1 MSVSKINGISL
12 SSIDRRDGI
21 RINSDVANVNGI
33 TVSSFSNTKSL
44 ITQGTNDYIDFDLSS
59 LDLSSFGQ
67 QGSVS
72 TWLKVGSTA
81 NTATTFFWSIYDA
94 DATAQD
100 RIELQFF
107 NTSGN
112 NVFALNGMFRN
123 KEGSSYPTRVCNA
136 KTGSSHHGK
145 PWNRIASDYGDFGSA
160 SDSVYNAHNMRDTW
174 MHVVWTWHNSAT
186 YTYDGTTYTG
196 RQRIYVNGT
205 LRNEGSSSFASHNG
219 TGTALGLAGV
229 DSATTLDKIRIGA
242 RFNANNDY
250 QGLTDEVAMF
260 NGEIN
265 QSTVTSIYNSGVPGD
280 ISSTSGL
287 IAWFRFEDNT
297 NESVSGSN
305 LGSLQGNATYSST
318 VPS

>member
-1 MSVSKINGISL
+1 MSISKLSGVSY
-12 SSIDRRDGI
+12 SSINKISGI
-21 RINSDVANVNGI
+21 AKSGLAKVKGF
-33 TVSSFSNTKSL
+33 TVPSSFANTKSL

-59 LDLSSFGQ
+59 LDLSSFGE

-72 TWLKVGSTA
+72 TWLKVGSTG
-81 NTATTFFWSIYDA
+81 NSATRFFWSIYDDSA
-94 DATAQD
+94 NTQD

-107 NTSGN
+107 NTSGS
-112 NVFALNGMFRN
+112 NVYALNGMFRN

-174 MHVVWTWHNSAT
+174 MNVVWTWHNSAT

-205 LRNEGSSSFASHNG
+205 LRNEGNSTFPSHNG
-219 TGTALGLAGV
+219 TGSAIGLAGV
-229 DSATTLDKIRIGA
+229 DSGTTLDTIRIGA

-250 QGLTDEVAMF
+250 EGLTDEVAMF

-265 QSTVTSIYNSGVPGD
+265 QSTVTSIYNSGAPGD

-297 NESVSGSN
+297 NESVSGSD

>member
-1 MSVSKINGISL
+1 M
-12 SSIDRRDGI
+12 
-21 RINSDVANVNGI
+21 
-33 TVSSFSNTKSL
+33 
-44 ITQGTNDYIDFDLSS
+44 
-59 LDLSSFGQ
+59 DLSSFGQ

-94 DATAQD
+94 DATSQD

-219 TGTALGLAGV
+219 TGTAVGLAGV
-229 DSATTLDKIRIGA
+229 ESATTLDKIRIGA

>member
-94 DATAQD
+94 DATGQD

-136 KTGSSHHGK
+136 KPGSSHHGK

-219 TGTALGLAGV
+219 TGTAVGLAGV

-250 QGLTDEVAMF
+250 Q
-260 NGEIN
+260 
-265 QSTVTSIYNSGVPGD
+265 
-280 ISSTSGL
+280 
-287 IAWFRFEDNT
+287 
-297 NESVSGSN
+297 
-305 LGSLQGNATYSST
+305 
-318 VPS
+318 